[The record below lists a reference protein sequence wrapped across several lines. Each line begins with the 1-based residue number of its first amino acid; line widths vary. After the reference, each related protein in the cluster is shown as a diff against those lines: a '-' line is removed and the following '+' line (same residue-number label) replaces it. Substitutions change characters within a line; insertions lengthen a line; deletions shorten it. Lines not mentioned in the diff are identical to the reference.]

1 MKHSFRL
8 TNAAQVCAG
17 LALISTVQVAR
28 ANDAEVIMVQ
38 GKVEVRDQA
47 TGVWRTAAAQQ
58 PLKAGDAVRT
68 GESSQMALLVKDKTQ
83 VRLNQLSSFQIKQAG
98 DANGGTSLELTG
110 GRMWAQAKQ
119 FTVGLLRA
127 TTSLISQQRKL
138 VVTTPT
144 ATIGIRGTDW
154 EVNVGDDGATVVSVF
169 SGEVAVANDLGEVS
183 VGPSEQ
189 ATVRNGVP
197 PQKTV
202 LTNARDRVQWVS
214 AVRLDVDRYPDF
226 AQSPSAAP
234 VRDMLQAQKIQD
246 ARKHTEAML
255 TANTGTAAAPAG
267 AWLLA
272 SDFALLSGDIPLARS
287 RLDEGQKRFPNDD
300 RFPAYQARAALLSG
314 DTALARQTVESARK
328 RFPESV
334 ELGLVDGE
342 LGRLEGNGAVAVA
355 RFGSATEK
363 APADFR
369 AWQGLGVTL
378 AEQEDFDPARAA
390 LTKAIGLVP
399 QFASPLADLGA
410 LETRAQRLSQAQ
422 VAIDQSLVLAPD
434 DYVAWTSRGILL
446 LAQGKPEAAL
456 EALLKAGL
464 LEPRYARA
472 QLYTAIAWYQIGRDD
487 AALAALERTK
497 KADPNDPLP
506 YFYEAQIHRDGLNP
520 TAAIAAAREAMA
532 RFQFLKSLGP
542 IATDRQGNANLG
554 AAYALF
560 GLESWAKRIAQDS
573 QHPFFAGSYLFMA
586 ERSTEPFVK
595 NSNLIQGYLTDP
607 TLFGASPQRSKL
619 LASPGG
625 YGAMDVSYRQSD
637 AFSATTASVIANGYA
652 SSPIPVAGFIQYEAP
667 QFRSGNVEFNAT
679 APSLITALG
688 FRPDAKLGV
697 FLYRDEFKPTIDHV
711 PVITDGDRI
720 AGTVVRTDIGA
731 QWQLDPKTAFW
742 VRTGQGMD
750 DTVVTSNLQA
760 YSQSYRRE
768 NTDSGLRITAL
779 RDSGEWT
786 VGAEKGRSS
795 KPSVSLEKSS
805 RIGLLTEINATG
817 EGDNAFGSWKKRFD
831 SLLVQTDINLGRYR
845 FEQTE
850 NRSISSI
857 ATGKV
862 LSASV
867 PVVIAEDRDAR
878 TFGLGLAWSPQSSG
892 TYRLAWQDAMRPA
905 SSFSLAS
912 QNTAGISLDVPGL
925 QPGGRLKRVR
935 LQGEWELSGRN
946 YLMAFVDQRD
956 IRNLYDQAG
965 KLLNASASLSQYDR
979 LRQQTVGQ
987 GESPEALEGTP
998 IIPAGTV
1005 RTTGLVFE
1013 SVASD
1018 RWSWTASYVN
1028 AKTDNE
1034 IYPAVPLP
1042 QFPQHTVRFGLN
1054 WFAPERWVL
1063 RSALTGRTER
1073 TTDAQGSN
1081 WLDPDWDLSLSATW
1095 QDAAKR
1101 RSFEIFAARLARKDE
1116 SAAVGIRGNWRY

>member
-1 MKHSFRL
+1 MNHSFRL

-38 GKVEVRDQA
+38 GKVEFRDQA
-47 TGVWRTAAAQQ
+47 TGVWRTALAQQ

-214 AVRLDVDRYPDF
+214 AVRLDVERYPDF
-226 AQSPSAAP
+226 AKNPSAAP

-255 TANTGTAAAPAG
+255 AANASTGAAPAG

-272 SDFALLSGDIPLARS
+272 SDFALLAGDIPLASS
-287 RLDEGQKRFPNDD
+287 RLEDGQKRFPNDD

-314 DTALARQTVESARK
+314 DTALARQTVEAARK
-328 RFPESV
+328 RFPDSV

-342 LGRLEGNGAVAVA
+342 LGRLDGNGAVAVA

-390 LTKAIGLVP
+390 LTKAVGLVP

-472 QLYTAIAWYQIGRDD
+472 QLYTAIAWYQNGRDD

-532 RFQFLKSLGP
+532 RFGFLKSLGP

-595 NSNLIQGYLTDP
+595 NSSLIQGYLTDP

-619 LASPGG
+619 IGSPGG
-625 YGAMDVSYRQSD
+625 YAALDASYRQSD

-652 SSPIPVAGFIQYEAP
+652 SSPMPVAGFIQYEAP

-688 FRPDAKLGV
+688 FRPDAQLGV
-697 FLYRDEFKPTIDHV
+697 FLYRDQFKPTIENIPLDS
-711 PVITDGDRI
+711 DGDRI
-720 AGTVVRTDIGA
+720 AGTVVRTDVGA
-731 QWQLDPKTAFW
+731 QWQFNPKTAIW
-742 VRTGQGMD
+742 VRAGHGQD
-750 DTVVTSNLQA
+750 DTSVTSNVKV
-760 YSQSYRRE
+760 QSRAYRRDE
-768 NTDSGLRITAL
+768 NDSGIRLTAM

-786 VGAEKGRSS
+786 MGLESGRSS
-795 KPSVSLEKSS
+795 KPSLEQSLGVRNKIAVERDASAS
-805 RIGLLTEINATG
+805 G
-817 EGDNAFGSWKKRFD
+817 EGAFGSWKKSFGNV
-831 SLLVQTDINLGRYR
+831 LVQTDVNFARYR
-845 FEQTE
+845 FERADTTTVTTL
-850 NRSISSI
+850 S
-857 ATGKV
+857 TGR
-862 LSASV
+862 ASV
-867 PVVIAEDRDAR
+867 FNAPLISRELEAQTVN
-878 TFGLGLAWSPQSSG
+878 FGLAWSPSPAG
-892 TYRLAWQDAMRPA
+892 TYRLAWQDLMRPA
-905 SSFSLAS
+905 SSVSLAS

-925 QPGGRLKRVR
+925 QAGGRLKRLR
-935 LQGEWELSGRN
+935 LQGEWELAGSN
-946 YLMAFVDQRD
+946 YVMAFADHRD
-956 IRNLYDQAG
+956 IRNLFDTDG
-965 KLLNASASLSQYDR
+965 TLLNASASLAQYDR
-979 LRQQTVGQ
+979 LRQQSGGQ
-987 GESPEALEGTP
+987 GESAEALESSP
-998 IIPAGTV
+998 SFAAGTA
-1005 RTTGLVFE
+1005 RTAGLTFE
-1013 SVASD
+1013 SMASTQV
-1018 RWSWTASYVN
+1018 SWTASYVH
-1028 AKTDNE
+1028 AQTENE
-1034 IYPAVPLP
+1034 LYPKVPLP
-1042 QFPQHTVRFGLN
+1042 QFPKHTLRFGLN

-1073 TTDAQGSN
+1073 TTDAQGSQ
-1081 WLDPDWDLSLSATW
+1081 WLDPDWDLSLSAAW

-1101 RSFEIFAARLARKDE
+1101 RSFEIFATRLARKDE
-1116 SAAVGIRGNWRY
+1116 SAAIGIRGSWRF

>member
-17 LALISTVQVAR
+17 LALISTVQVVHAS
-28 ANDAEVIMVQ
+28 DAEVIMVQ
-38 GKVEVRDQA
+38 GKVEVRDQT
-47 TGVWRTAAAQQ
+47 TGVWRIAAAQQ
-58 PLKAGDAVRT
+58 PLKAGDSVRT

-272 SDFALLSGDIPLARS
+272 SDFALLSGDIPLSRS

-342 LGRLEGNGAVAVA
+342 LGRLDGNGAVAVA

-586 ERSTEPFVK
+586 ERSTEAFVK
-595 NSNLIQGYLTDP
+595 NSSLIQGYLTDP

-619 LASPGG
+619 IGSPGG
-625 YGAMDVSYRQSD
+625 YAALDASYRQSD
-637 AFSATTASVIANGYA
+637 AFSVTTASLIANGYA
-652 SSPIPVAGFIQYEAP
+652 SSPMPIAGFIQYEAP

-697 FLYRDEFKPTIDHV
+697 FLYRDQFKPTFDNV
-711 PVITDGDRI
+711 PVFTDGDRVI
-720 AGTVVRTDIGA
+720 GTVVRTDIGA
-731 QWQLDPKTAFW
+731 QWQLDPRTAVW
-742 VRTGQGMD
+742 ARTGQGQD
-750 DTVVTSNLQA
+750 DTAVTSNVAAQSTA
-760 YSQSYRRE
+760 YRAE
-768 NTDSGLRITAL
+768 TKDAGLRLTAM

-786 VGAEKGRSS
+786 LGLETGRSY
-795 KPSVSLEKSS
+795 KPLVNTGTGRRLELA
-805 RIGLLTEINATG
+805 RATDATG
-817 EGDNAFGSWKKRFD
+817 EGDGAFGSWKKRFD
-831 SLLVQTDINLGRYR
+831 TLLVQTDLNLARYR
-845 FEQTE
+845 FDQTE
-850 NRSISSI
+850 TIKTTTI
-857 ATGKV
+857 ATG
-862 LSASV
+862 LSSTQSLPQISREV
-867 PVVIAEDRDAR
+867 DAN
-878 TFGLGLAWSPQSSG
+878 TVNFGLAWSPTASG
-892 TYRLAWQDAMRPA
+892 TYRLAWQDLMRPA
-905 SSFSLAS
+905 ASLSLAS

-925 QPGGRLKRVR
+925 QAGGRLKRLR
-935 LQGEWELSGRN
+935 LQGEWELSASN
-946 YLMAFVDQRD
+946 FLMAFADHRD
-956 IRNLYDQAG
+956 IRNLFNTDG
-965 KLLNASASLSQYDR
+965 TLLNASASLAQYDR
-979 LRQQTVGQ
+979 LRQQSGGQ
-987 GESPEALEGTP
+987 GESAEALESSP
-998 IIPAGTV
+998 SFAAGTV
-1005 RTTGLVFE
+1005 KTAGLTFE
-1013 SVASD
+1013 SMASSHV
-1018 RWSWTASYVN
+1018 SWTASYVH
-1028 AKTDNE
+1028 AQTENE
-1034 IYPAVPLP
+1034 LYPKVPLP
-1042 QFPQHTVRFGLN
+1042 QFPKHTVRFGLN

>member
-8 TNAAQVCAG
+8 TSAAQVCAG

-47 TGVWRTAAAQQ
+47 TGVWRTALAQQ
-58 PLKAGDAVRT
+58 PLKAGDSVRT

-98 DANGGTSLELTG
+98 DASGGTSLELTG

-138 VVTTPT
+138 IVSTPT

-154 EVNVGDDGATVVSVF
+154 EVTVGDDGATVVSVF

-214 AVRLDVDRYPDF
+214 AVRLDIDRYPDF
-226 AQSPSAAP
+226 AQSPAAAP
-234 VRDMLQAQKIQD
+234 VRDMLQAQRIQD

-255 TANTGTAAAPAG
+255 GANTSTGAAPAG
-267 AWLLA
+267 AWLMA
-272 SDFALLSGDIPLARS
+272 SDFALLAGDIPLAKS
-287 RLDEGQKRFPNDD
+287 RLEDGQKRFPGDD

-314 DTALARQTVESARK
+314 DTALARQTVDAARK
-328 RFPESV
+328 RFPDSV

-342 LGRLEGNGAVAVA
+342 LGRLDGNGEVAVA
-355 RFGSATEK
+355 RFGSATQK

-390 LTKAIGLVP
+390 LTKAVGLVP

-422 VAIDQSLVLAPD
+422 VAIDQSLTLAPD

-586 ERSTEPFVK
+586 ERSTESFVK
-595 NSNLIQGYLTDP
+595 NSSLIQGYLTDP
-607 TLFGASPQRSKL
+607 TMFGASPQRSKL
-619 LASPGG
+619 IGSPGG
-625 YGAMDVSYRQSD
+625 YAALDASYRQSD
-637 AFSATTASVIANGYA
+637 AFSATTASLIANGYA
-652 SSPIPVAGFIQYEAP
+652 SSPMPIAGFIQYEAP

-688 FRPDAKLGV
+688 FRPDAHFGV
-697 FLYRDEFKPTIDHV
+697 FLYRDEFKPTIDNV
-711 PVITDGDRI
+711 PVFTTGDRI
-720 AGTVVRTDIGA
+720 VGTVVRTDVGA
-731 QWQLDPKTAFW
+731 QWQLDPRTAVW
-742 VRTGQGMD
+742 ARTGQGQD
-750 DTVVTSNLQA
+750 DTAVTSNSAAQSTA
-760 YSQSYRRE
+760 YRAE
-768 NTDSGLRITAL
+768 TKDAGLRLTAM

-786 VGAEKGRSS
+786 LGLETGRSY
-795 KPSVSLEKSS
+795 KPLVNTGTGRRLELA
-805 RIGLLTEINATG
+805 RATDATG
-817 EGDNAFGSWKKRFD
+817 EGDSAFGSWKKRFD
-831 SLLVQTDINLGRYR
+831 TLLVQTDLNLARYR
-845 FEQTE
+845 FDQTE
-850 NRSISSI
+850 TIKTTTI
-857 ATGKV
+857 ATG
-862 LSASV
+862 LSSTQSLPQISRAV
-867 PVVIAEDRDAR
+867 DAN
-878 TFGLGLAWSPQSSG
+878 TVNFGLAWSPTSSG
-892 TYRLAWQDAMRPA
+892 TYRLAWQDLMRPA
-905 SSFSLAS
+905 ASLSLAS

-925 QPGGRLKRVR
+925 QAGGRLKRLRV
-935 LQGEWELSGRN
+935 QGEWEISASN
-946 YLMAFVDQRD
+946 FLMAFADQRD
-956 IRNLYDQAG
+956 IRNLFNTDG
-965 KLLNASASLSQYDR
+965 TLLNASASLAQYDR
-979 LRQQTVGQ
+979 LRQQSGGQ
-987 GESPEALEGTP
+987 GESAEALESAP
-998 IIPAGTV
+998 SFAAGTV
-1005 RTTGLVFE
+1005 KTAGLTFE
-1013 SVASD
+1013 SMASAQ
-1018 RWSWTASYVN
+1018 WSWTASYVH
-1028 AKTDNE
+1028 AQTENE
-1034 IYPAVPLP
+1034 LYPQVPLP
-1042 QFPQHTVRFGLN
+1042 QFPKHTVRFGLN

-1073 TTDAQGSN
+1073 TTDAQGSQ
-1081 WLDPDWDLSLSATW
+1081 WLDPDWDLSLSAAW

-1101 RSFEIFAARLARKDE
+1101 RSFEIFASRLARKDE